1 MGEWSSYGLS
11 DFLMFS
17 PQVYA
22 RLVERYNQE
31 LWPAQVVAVALGV
44 ALLGPARRA
53 SGLRAGLLILALAWA
68 WCGWA
73 FHWQRY
79 AQVFLGA
86 PLVAFACWLQA
97 MLLAGAASL
106 RPAAVVV
113 ATWQKRAGLLLLAIA
128 ALFYWVP
135 AAWATP
141 PWARAE
147 VFGFMPDPTALATVG
162 WLLAAPLG
170 GWLRAVLGIVPL
182 LSLVLGVLTRM
193 ALAQ

>member
-17 PQVYA
+17 PQTYA
-22 RLVERYNQE
+22 RLVQRYNQDW
-31 LWPAQVVAVALGV
+31 WPAQVVAVALGV

-53 SGLRAGLLILALAWA
+53 GGVRAGFFILAIAWA

-79 AQVFLGA
+79 SQVFLGA
-86 PLVAFACWLQA
+86 PAVAWACWAQA
-97 MLLAGAASL
+97 GLLAAASAL
-106 RPAAVVV
+106 RPAPAEL
-113 ATWQKRAGLLLLAIA
+113 ALPLRRAGLLMLAIA
-128 ALFYWVP
+128 VLFYWLP
-135 AAWATP
+135 SAFGDP

-147 VFGFMPDPTALATVG
+147 VFGFMPDPTALATLG
-162 WLLAAPLG
+162 WLLAAPLR
-170 GWLRAVLGIVPL
+170 GWMRAVLSIVPI
-182 LSLVLGVLTRM
+182 LSLVLGILTRV